1 MDITATLKISKNQL
15 TYKYAYAQIQLP
27 QFLLFY
33 TSKKNMTGTR
43 QIIWKFCIKIEH
55 KAVAALKYFIIC
67 VKRCF
72 FY

>member
-1 MDITATLKISKNQL
+1 MDITATLKINKNQL

-43 QIIWKFCIKIEH
+43 QII
-55 KAVAALKYFIIC
+55 
-67 VKRCF
+67 
-72 FY
+72 